1 MFTIYHFCYLLSMV
15 KADEPYDITVVD
27 SGIAVAPDMSTCR
40 RTGLDR
46 AGFEAYDDHGYVT
59 MFRKGRA

>member
-1 MFTIYHFCYLLSMV
+1 MV
-15 KADEPYDITVVD
+15 KADEPYDITVVG
-27 SGIAVAPDMSTCR
+27 SGIAVASDMSTCR
-40 RTGLDR
+40 RTALDR